1 MLYYLV
7 QTNFIDLTIVLF
19 SYIFLLT
26 NRTFDKKQT
35 SVFLTACVIVNI
47 LIIADSLD
55 YYFKSFSQPV
65 VYRYFTSATGY
76 TFRPIGI
83 IMILLNLK
91 QKEDD
96 RRHMYLIFV
105 PAAINMLLAYTSVFT
120 HWMFYYD
127 ESNEFHRGP
136 IGVLPFLISGIYM
149 LDLTV
154 RGLQK
159 YRMGN
164 RKESAVLLMVAF
176 MAVVSVCMETF
187 LHFKFIINGVGA
199 ISIVFYY
206 LFLHTQT
213 FKRDALTGAL
223 NRHAFYLDT
232 TRFQKRS
239 MYIVSIDLNNLKEIN
254 DQKGHQEGDK
264 AILTV
269 ANGLFSWMR
278 SGCELY
284 RMGGDEFTMLCPKL
298 NEMEVRALMS
308 SAASWIESQGYQI
321 AWGMAYYKQGTKF
334 EKVLSLSD
342 ERMYQD
348 KKMKKKGQVR

>member
-7 QTNFIDLTIVLF
+7 QTNFIDMTIILF
-19 SYIFLLT
+19 CYIFLLT
-26 NRTFDKKQT
+26 NRTLDKKQT
-35 SVFLTACVIVNI
+35 SVFLVACLTVNI

-55 YYFKSFSQPV
+55 YYFKSFPHPV

-76 TFRPIGI
+76 TFRPVGI

-96 RRHMYLIFV
+96 RRHYYLIFIPV
-105 PAAINMLLAYTSVFT
+105 IINMLLAYSSVFT
-120 HWMFYYD
+120 GWMFYFD
-127 ESNEFHRGP
+127 DNNEFHRGP

-164 RKESAVLLMVAF
+164 RKESAVLFLVAL

-223 NRHAFYLDT
+223 NRHAFYQDI

-269 ANGLFSWMR
+269 ANGLFNWMR

-284 RMGGDEFTMLCPKL
+284 RMGGDEFTLLCPKL
-298 NEMEVRALMS
+298 KETEVRALMS
-308 SAASWIESQGYQI
+308 SAASWIEAQGYQI
-321 AWGMAYYKQGTKF
+321 AWGMAYYEEGKDF
-334 EKVLSLSD
+334 EKIFSLSD
-342 ERMYQD
+342 ERMYED
-348 KKMKKKGQVR
+348 KKNKKKGVIR